1 MVTGCTQYLCKPNK
15 QTKEATILLGQT
27 QCVKD
32 RVPFQGYQELA
43 ALATAAYDI
52 HGSYH
57 NFIRP

>member
-1 MVTGCTQYLCKPNK
+1 MNCPLDAPNTCVS
-15 QTKEATILLGQT
+15 QTNKEATILLGQT

-52 HGSYH
+52 RGSYH